1 MGYLIATKMN
11 IAALTIDKCPDNT
24 YNAASYNDVKP
35 VYISFVKDSNPAVE
49 LVTKLAN
56 FFNNEIPGTNS
67 VLEILPTGTT
77 PVWSP
82 GTYTLTYRAGLE
94 DESTE
99 ELNLLPQ

>member
-1 MGYLIATKMN
+1 MN

-35 VYISFVKDSNPAVE
+35 VYISFIKNSNPGVE
-49 LVTKLAN
+49 LLSNLAN

-82 GTYTLTYRAGLE
+82 ETYTLTYRAGLE